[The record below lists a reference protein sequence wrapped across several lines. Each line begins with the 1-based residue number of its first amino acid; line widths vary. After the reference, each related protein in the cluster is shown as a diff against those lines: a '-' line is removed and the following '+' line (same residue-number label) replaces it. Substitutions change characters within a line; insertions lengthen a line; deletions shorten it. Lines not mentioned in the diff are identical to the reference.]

1 MRAATTSVVAAR
13 TFFWPDSNRCD
24 LFRLLLSRDTNHT
37 QSNLLMKKTLLFALS
52 LIVFI
57 GCESATDVGSPS
69 PYTRSDGLY
78 NSISSGVGSSFTGG
92 ATTSAEK
99 YNPVVE
105 NPFVDVSTEATSTF
119 SIDADGGSYANVRR
133 FLSANQKP
141 VADAIRTEELV
152 NYFPLNYANPTN
164 GESIAVNGEISGCP
178 WDKTHKLIRIGLKG
192 RSIAK
197 ESLLPSNIVLLID
210 VSGSMSDPNKLPLLK
225 ESLPA
230 FVDNLRAQDKVSIV
244 TYAGQAGVPLDPTSG
259 ADKGKIKAAI
269 SALGA
274 GGSTAGA
281 QGIST
286 AYELA
291 EKNFVQGGNNRVI
304 LMTDGDFN
312 VGISS
317 QKELI
322 DLIVSKRD
330 KGIFLTTVGVG
341 IGNYNEAMME
351 QVANKGNGTYE
362 YIDNQKQA
370 QKVFV
375 EEFSKFYTV
384 AKDVKIQLTFNA
396 DQVKSYRLIGYENRL
411 LKKEDFTDDKEDAG
425 EINAGQTITAL
436 YEIIPVA
443 ATLNGSGSGQ
453 VSQFTTPLFTINFRY
468 KQPTATSSQAL
479 DLQIF
484 DTNTEYE
491 KASENM
497 RFAAS
502 VAAYGLVMRNSAY
515 KGDATYEKVRT
526 WATAA
531 MTYDPYGYR
540 KEFIQLIDK
549 ARQLQ

>member
-1 MRAATTSVVAAR
+1 MLV
-13 TFFWPDSNRCD
+13 
-24 LFRLLLSRDTNHT
+24 
-37 QSNLLMKKTLLFALS
+37 
-52 LIVFI
+52 
-57 GCESATDVGSPS
+57 GCKSPTDVGSPAS
-69 PYTRSDGLY
+69 SRMDGAFTTSNL
-78 NSISSGVGSSFTGG
+78 SSGFGIGG
-92 ATTSAEK
+92 VQPTTSAEK

-105 NPFVDVSTEATSTF
+105 NPFVEVSKEATSTF

-152 NYFPLNYANPTN
+152 NYFPLNYADPTN
-164 GESIAVNGEISGCP
+164 GESIAVNGEVSGCP

-210 VSGSMSDPNKLPLLK
+210 VSGSMSDANKLPLLK
-225 ESLPA
+225 AALPA

-244 TYAGQAGVPLDPTSG
+244 TYAGQAGVPLSPTSG

-281 QGIST
+281 QGINT

-312 VGISS
+312 VGVSS

-341 IGNYNEAMME
+341 VGNYNEAMME

-396 DQVKSYRLIGYENRL
+396 DQVRSYRLIGYENRL
-411 LKKEDFTDDKEDAG
+411 LKKEDFTNDKEDAG
-425 EINAGQTITAL
+425 EINAGQTVTAL
-436 YEIIPVA
+436 YEIIPVLA
-443 ATLNGSGSGQ
+443 LSGSGSGQ

-479 DLQIF
+479 ELPIV
-484 DTNTEYE
+484 DTNTQFE

-515 KGDATYEKVRT
+515 KGDATYEKVRS

-531 MTYDPYGYR
+531 MTYDPYEYR